1 MSDYKMMVESREE
14 LGTNKV
20 KKLRKE
26 NLIPG
31 VVYSRGEET
40 RVLSVSGAEF
50 SKVFKQAGSSS
61 IIDLNLGG
69 DTIPVIVKGVQRE
82 AVSGAIQH
90 IDFQKVNMK
99 EKLKISIPIVL
110 VNRDNIK
117 LQPSILMQLMDQ
129 IEVECLPSYIP
140 KTADID
146 VEDMDF
152 STPKFVRDADVAN
165 MEDIT
170 VLTNLD
176 DIVCN
181 LSAPTVGAEL
191 DETVE
196 EAEEVPVIGEE

>member
-1 MSDYKMMVESREE
+1 MMVESREE

-20 KKLRKE
+20 KKLRRE

-31 VVYSRGEET
+31 VIYSRGEET
-40 RVLSVSGAEF
+40 KILSVNGAEF

-69 DTIPVIVKGVQRE
+69 DTIPVIVKGLQRE

-110 VNRDNIK
+110 LNRDNIK
-117 LQPSILMQLMDQ
+117 LQPSILMQLMDH

-181 LSAPTVGAEL
+181 LSAPTVAAES

-196 EAEEVPVIGEE
+196 EAAEEVPVIGEE